1 MIVSPLSYES
11 SDCQTSKMKMAQEH
25 IVCVPSDS
33 ILKSCLNDRFTVHT
47 EAARGV
53 QFMYKQQQTN
63 LQTDHS

>member
-1 MIVSPLSYES
+1 MVADEEE
-11 SDCQTSKMKMAQEH
+11 AQEH